1 MGFFCASCY
10 ICLQMQITTKAIVL
24 SSLKFGDTSLIVKCF
39 TLEAGLKS
47 YMLKGVLKAKKAKV
61 KAAYFQPLSQLEI
74 EATHK
79 NKGTLENIR
88 EVRTAY
94 AYQSL
99 HTDVKKSSVA
109 MFLAEMLSTSIQEE
123 EQNEGMF
130 RYLETSL
137 QWLDT
142 HREIANFHM
151 LFLLNLTRFLG
162 FYPDTTN
169 SHYDSFSLLEG
180 AYVPGNGSKHIIYN
194 EKLILL
200 NRLLGTTFDGLHTV
214 GFSAVNRMALL
225 EVLIEYFELHLQ
237 GFKKPRSL
245 SILNE
250 VFR

>member
-1 MGFFCASCY
+1 
-10 ICLQMQITTKAIVL
+10 MQITTKAIVL

-74 EATHK
+74 EVNHK
-79 NKGTLENIR
+79 NKGTLESIR
-88 EVRTAY
+88 EVKIAY
-94 AYQSL
+94 SYQSL
-99 HTDVKKSSVA
+99 HTDIKKSSVA

-130 RYLETSL
+130 QYLETSL

-142 HREIANFHM
+142 HKEIANFHM
-151 LFLLNLTRFLG
+151 LFLLNLTRYLG

-169 SHYDSFSLLEG
+169 SHYDNFSLLEG
-180 AYVPGNGSKHIIYN
+180 AYVLRNGFKHTIYN
-194 EKLILL
+194 EKLTLF
-200 NRLLGTTFDGLHTV
+200 NRLLGTTFDGLNAV
-214 GFSAVNRMALL
+214 GFSVANRLVLL
-225 EVLIEYFELHLQ
+225 DILIEYFELHLQ
-237 GFKKPRSL
+237 GFRKPRSL
-245 SILNE
+245 RVLNE